1 MDPQVVRRLLQ
12 LNRTFYDRL
21 AEPFAASRSG
31 LLPGVERL
39 LTYVPDEG
47 ALLDVGCGAGQLA
60 VALDRLG
67 RRVRYVGVDASE
79 EMIRLALQ
87 TTPSF
92 SHISARF
99 LVRDVS
105 APDWTLDLPH
115 QPFQTVAMLAVLHHI
130 PGLDLR
136 VRLLRD
142 VAGCLAP
149 DGYILV
155 STWQFLNSPRLRR
168 RVQPWARIGLSPGD
182 VEPGDYLLDWQRGG
196 HGLRYCALI
205 DVQALHR
212 LAESAGLR
220 VVETFHAGRDD
231 LNLCAVLRRAT
242 RSA

>member
-12 LNRTFYDRL
+12 LNRAFYDRL
-21 AEPFAASRSG
+21 AEPFTASRPG

-39 LTYVPDEG
+39 LAYVPDEG

-60 VALDRLG
+60 VALDRLE
-67 RRVRYVGVDASE
+67 RHVRYVGVDASE
-79 EMIRLALQ
+79 EVIRLALQ
-87 TTPSF
+87 VASSL
-92 SHISARF
+92 SHVSAQF
-99 LVRDVS
+99 LVRDV
-105 APDWTLDLPH
+105 AMPGWTQGLPH

-130 PGLDLR
+130 PGMDLR

-149 DGYILV
+149 GGSILV

-168 RVQPWARIGLSPGD
+168 RVQPWSRIGLSPGD

-205 DVQALHR
+205 DADALR
-212 LAESAGLR
+212 QLAESAGLR

-231 LNLCAVLRRAT
+231 LNLCAVLRHAT